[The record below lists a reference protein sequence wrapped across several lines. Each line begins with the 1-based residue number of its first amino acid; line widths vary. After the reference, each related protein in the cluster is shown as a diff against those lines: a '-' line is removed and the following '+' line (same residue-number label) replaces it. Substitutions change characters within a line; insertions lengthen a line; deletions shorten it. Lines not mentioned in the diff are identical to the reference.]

1 MTLLFQE
8 GEYISMSKRIKIG
21 MLVDDIDSS
30 FTQQACRGAELGA
43 VSIDANLYIFPMRF
57 LDSRDFLD
65 DHSRFEYQYN
75 MIYRF
80 ITEKNIDILYILMS
94 NIGCRAEIAQQV
106 EFLKQLPD
114 IPIVT
119 LYTSYDG
126 YPSVT
131 FNNRSGLEKVVQHM
145 IDHHHCKKIGFVS
158 GPLTNGDAVER
169 LAVYKDVLESNNI
182 SYDENRVVYGNF
194 EAACEDV
201 VEDLLDRNPDLEAVM
216 FASDLMAFG
225 GYNVFKKRG
234 MQIGK
239 DILVT
244 GFDNA
249 PFSSSIIPSLT
260 TVDASSANLAYRAVA
275 ATDKFLE
282 DQQYSFQIDTY
293 FVNRESCGCDSTEI
307 SSFKDEMDLTPIF
320 DKHNLPIEKI
330 FEYLFGEYSLGNAIS
345 DIQKDL
351 KNFLL
356 ELFETVQNK
365 NFEEEQI
372 KKVKELFANVIKH
385 PILLYTTTEKV
396 FNMLITFKDELSAF
410 LNDDKELLQISE
422 LFSLIFRA
430 FSMHN
435 SQMLEQR
442 QEHIKSISQMVN
454 NMTSEI
460 FVYDGNTEEAY
471 YSMFTQFGQLG
482 VASAYML
489 SFSDIIRHYRG
500 DEWIQPQTLQ
510 LKAYEVDGVVGVLS
524 FEDASVSINDIF
536 DNDYLPDHRVTMV
549 LTPLYSFEEVYGVL
563 LCEVDYRNFDCITPI
578 SIQLS
583 SALKSLILLEKQRDI
598 QRELESNLKRI
609 EASNNVLNEI
619 SKSDELTGVY
629 NRRGFIEHA
638 VKTIKDEKNRGKYAL
653 IFYSDMD
660 NLKMINDVY
669 GHDNGDFA
677 LKEIANIL
685 LDTFRSSD
693 IVSRFGGDE
702 FVCLAVVKVD
712 GKGQEIKQRIEII
725 TANHNAI
732 AGKPYPIEM
741 STGYAEFKCGKD
753 VDLYKLLDVA
763 DQMLYEEKQEKKK
776 KNGSYR

>member
-1 MTLLFQE
+1 M
-8 GEYISMSKRIKIG
+8 GKRIKIG

-43 VSIDANLYIFPMRF
+43 ASIDANLYIFPMRY

-80 ITEKNIDILYILMS
+80 ITEKNIDILYVLMS
-94 NIGCRAEIAQQV
+94 NIGCRTEMNQQV
-106 EFLKQLPD
+106 EFLKKLPD

-119 LYTSYDG
+119 LYTGYEN

-131 FNNRSGLEKVVQHM
+131 FNNRIGLEKAVQHM
-145 IDHHHCKKIGFVS
+145 INHHHCTKIGFVS

-169 LAVYKDVLESNNI
+169 LDVYKTVIEKNNI
-182 SYDENRVVYGNF
+182 PYDENKVVYGNF

-201 VEDLLDRNPDLEAVM
+201 VEDLLDRNPELEAVM
-216 FASDLMAFG
+216 FASDLMALG
-225 GYNVFKKRG
+225 GYNVFKRRG
-234 MQIGK
+234 LEIGR

-249 PFSSSIIPSLT
+249 PFSASIIPPLT
-260 TVDASSANLAYRAVA
+260 TVEASSANLAYRAVA
-275 ATDKFLE
+275 ATDEFLKNKN
-282 DQQYSFQIDTY
+282 YSFQIDTF
-293 FVNRESCGCDSTEI
+293 FVNRESCGCDSLDIRT
-307 SSFKDEMDLTPIF
+307 FKDEMDISSA
-320 DKHNLPIEKI
+320 DENNGLPLGGI

-345 DIQKDL
+345 EIQDHMEE
-351 KNFLL
+351 FLT
-356 ELFETVQNK
+356 ELFETVQTK
-365 NFEEEQI
+365 NFSDEQVKNI
-372 KKVKELFANVIKH
+372 KELFSKVMRD
-385 PILLYTTTEKV
+385 PILLYTTTEKM
-396 FNMLITFKDELSAF
+396 FNMLITFKDEVEKF
-410 LNDDKELLQISE
+410 LDNDNDRLKLSE
-422 LFSLIFRA
+422 LFSMIYRA

-435 SQMLEQR
+435 SQMLEKK
-442 QEHIKSISQMVN
+442 QEHIKGISQMVN

-471 YSMFTQFGQLG
+471 YSMFTQFAEIG

-489 SFSDIIRHYRG
+489 SFGDIIRHYRG
-500 DEWIQPQTLQ
+500 DEWIQPQSLQ
-510 LKAYEVDGVVGVLS
+510 LKAYEVDSVVGVLS
-524 FEDASVSINDIF
+524 LEDASVSINEMF
-536 DNDYLPDHRVTMV
+536 ENDYLPEHRVTMV
-549 LTPLYSFEEVYGVL
+549 LSPLYSFEEVYGVL
-563 LCEVDYRNFDCITPI
+563 LCEVDYTNFDCVTPI

-583 SALKSLILLEKQRDI
+583 SALKSLILLEKQRNI
-598 QRELESNLKRI
+598 QRELENNLRRI

-619 SKSDELTGVY
+619 SKSDELTGIY
-629 NRRGFIEHA
+629 NRRGFIENA
-638 VKTIKDEKNRGKYAL
+638 EKTVKDEKNRGKYAL

-669 GHDNGDFA
+669 GHDDGDFA
-677 LKEIANIL
+677 LREIANIL

-702 FVCLAVVKVD
+702 FVSLAVVKVD
-712 GKGQEIKQRIEII
+712 GKGPEIKQRIEII

-741 STGYAEFKCGKD
+741 STGYAEFICGDD
-753 VDLYKLLDVA
+753 VDIYKLLDVA
-763 DQMLYEEKQEKKK
+763 DQMLYQEKQEKKK